1 MWDATQCKYRHQ
13 RATIHSILHPL
24 FLSSTLAIRYGCC
37 LPQHFLSSVG
47 PEKGTVSLG
56 KKHTLILSYDGE
68 LYACGCNAEGQLGSK
83 AAQPDTTQPVDVP
96 VRLSLQLDEA
106 RNQGV
111 HNSAWF

>member
-1 MWDATQCKYRHQ
+1 M
-13 RATIHSILHPL
+13 
-24 FLSSTLAIRYGCC
+24 
-37 LPQHFLSSVG
+37 G

-56 KKHTLILSYDGE
+56 KKHTLILSYHGE